1 MNFCLLI
8 HSFIAWPGQVD
19 CVMDMFAADGKLKR
33 KQFEPAMA
41 ELDRRVCLEHGLY
54 WDYQSIS
61 QYSDRKELRLK
72 KNMIDHHAA

>member
-1 MNFCLLI
+1 MNHVRFQFKNNI
-8 HSFIAWPGQVD
+8 FHPFFIAWPGQVD

-61 QYSDRKELRLK
+61 QYSDRKESR
-72 KNMIDHHAA
+72 

>member
-1 MNFCLLI
+1 
-8 HSFIAWPGQVD
+8 
-19 CVMDMFAADGKLKR
+19 MDMFAADGKLKR

-61 QYSDRKELRLK
+61 QYSDRKELSGYLE
-72 KNMIDHHAA
+72 NNF